1 MRLAIVTN
9 IITPYRRNFYEEI
22 NKVLQRE
29 GGELRVFV
37 MTDSLPLRPWTY
49 EDLKSTYTELLPVKK
64 FFVTLLIFPLIRGS
78 GLLTLIRLLLLVRGL
93 IPHYG

>member
-29 GGELRVFV
+29 GGELRVFA

-49 EDLKSTYTELLPVKK
+49 EDLKSSYTELLPVKK
-64 FFVTLLIFPLIRGS
+64 FFLGENDY
-78 GLLTLIRLLLLVRGL
+78 LVNQIGRA
-93 IPHYG
+93 HV